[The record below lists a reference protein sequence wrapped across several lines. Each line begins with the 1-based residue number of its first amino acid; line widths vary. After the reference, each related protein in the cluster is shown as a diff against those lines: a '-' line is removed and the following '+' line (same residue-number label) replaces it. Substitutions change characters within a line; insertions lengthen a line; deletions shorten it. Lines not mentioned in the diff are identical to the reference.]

1 MRFLRVVPTAAVA
14 AGALLLPAAP
24 GAAAAAGASA
34 VGPEGQKLTVST
46 ASGLD
51 PAGETVTVSGSGYN
65 TEKGIYVAFCV
76 DNGQGKTPTPCVGGV
91 DMSGESGASAWISS
105 NPPSY
110 GEGLAK
116 PYQGSGHKGSFSVR
130 IKVRAKDANTDCT
143 KSGVT
148 CSVITRNDHTR
159 GGDQS
164 QTVRVPVTFGNGGG
178 TAADEPSASAPAGSG
193 SGSTGGAKTGGAK
206 AEGRN
211 DSSGSD
217 NTSDDPLAGTGSEV
231 AVPLG
236 LTAAALVAAG
246 GAAWIWARK
255 RRAGAGPAVG
265 TGTGA
270 GAGAG
275 TGAGAGAGTGVGTGA
290 S

>member
-1 MRFLRVVPTAAVA
+1 MARSGVRFQRVVPAAAIA
-14 AGALLLPAAP
+14 AGALLLSATP

-34 VGPEGQKLTVST
+34 TGPEGQKLTVST

-65 TEKGIYVAFCV
+65 TEKGVYVAFCV
-76 DNGQGKTPTPCVGGV
+76 DNGRGKTPTPCVGGV

-143 KSGVT
+143 TSGVT
-148 CSVITRNDHTR
+148 CAVITRNDHTR

-178 TAADEPSASAPAGSG
+178 GTAADEPSAPATAGSGSGSG
-193 SGSTGGAKTGGAK
+193 SGSTGGAKAGGAK
-206 AEGRN
+206 TEGRN
-211 DSSGSD
+211 DSAD
-217 NTSDDPLAGTGSEV
+217 PKNTSDGPLASTGSQV

-246 GAAWIWARK
+246 GVAWIWARK
-255 RRAGAGPAVG
+255 RRATASAVG
-265 TGTGA
+265 TGTGT
-270 GAGAG
+270 G
-275 TGAGAGAGTGVGTGA
+275 TGTDA